1 MNLINELSNNL
12 ENVMENELSKN
23 QKKGI
28 EKLLESTF
36 NKSIDMGLKILLPDM
51 IENQIIEIKNV
62 ILNNGLSDG
71 LKNALNQI
79 RDFGKSTLGIIT
91 GNFENIGQVQLAIKN
106 GGIIDSLESAMDFA
120 LNKAL
125 QNSLIDNN
133 VFEILKRGKD
143 SILNTVS
150 SNIENEFYKQID
162 NIEKLEKY
170 EKNWRNYYNNKDFEG
185 MEKEYEKIKIKLKEL
200 IPFEKTI
207 KSGRIIENLHNLIKN
222 NNKSFELTKEQT
234 ELANMLV

>member
-1 MNLINELSNNL
+1 
-12 ENVMENELSKN
+12 
-23 QKKGI
+23 
-28 EKLLESTF
+28 
-36 NKSIDMGLKILLPDM
+36 MGLKILLPDM